1 MKPNKPTIWL
11 RCGLYLD
18 GYCAGRHA
26 FSVGVPCGLD
36 GKSAAWVAGYEDG
49 WDCRKVD
56 LGHFAIVGQA
66 A

>member
-11 RCGLYLD
+11 RSAQYLD
-18 GYCAGRHA
+18 GYWAGKAA
-26 FSVGVPCGLD
+26 FSVGVGATLD

-56 LGHFAIVGQA
+56 LGHFAIVKGA